1 VRHLKKKPMFFF
13 PKYLFN
19 KRSNKEHRNSVRH
32 SLHASRAR
40 RSVAQIAAVTLIALF
55 CIALPT
61 SIAAFVLIAEY
72 EPVAAPFC
80 PDTPLGT
87 WAAIVAVF
95 NVCAL
100 LCLLP
105 WIIRPHR
112 VKRYVAVGALWIF
125 GATQIGLV
133 IWGATIWISASPPA
147 KCVAAY
153 GGSSSGLGVMATILF
168 AFTIAIWLTVC
179 LGLIGNNINSK
190 LMRAEIELGV
200 TQPEQAVDGETA
212 QQKWERERDER
223 NAKRANRVPIAAVAA
238 KAPKP
243 AQEVAKKVDNA
254 PVAAKMVD
262 EKKTESTSEEEATT
276 ESSETTESS
285 SSSSSEE
292 SDSKSEESESKSEES
307 ESKSESTSEST
318 STKSE
323 STSDSESSTSSS
335 SSA

>member
-1 VRHLKKKPMFFF
+1 
-13 PKYLFN
+13 
-19 KRSNKEHRNSVRH
+19 VRH

-105 WIIRPHR
+105 WIISPHR

-133 IWGATIWISASPPA
+133 VWGATIWISASPPA

-153 GGSSSGLGVMATILF
+153 GGSSHGLGVMATILF

-200 TQPEQAVDGETA
+200 TQPEQVVDGETA

-223 NAKRANRVPIAAVAA
+223 NAKRANRVPVAAVAA

-254 PVAAKMVD
+254 PVAAKVVD
-262 EKKTESTSEEEATT
+262 EKKTESEVE
-276 ESSETTESS
+276 ETTESS

-292 SDSKSEESESKSEES
+292 SDSKSEESESS
-307 ESKSESTSEST
+307 STESEST

-323 STSDSESSTSSS
+323 SSSTKSESSSTKSESSSSASESESSS